1 MNEEIK
7 KKIEQCKTRKQVMEI
22 LKQNNIKIVRDDSD
36 DVGSFS
42 VWIDE
47 FTRIYKPIHRN
58 MKVQT
63 WRKVDMNYSGVP
75 VFFG

>member
-22 LKQNNIKIVRDDSD
+22 LKQNNIRIIRDNSEE
-36 DVGSFS
+36 VGCFS

-47 FTRIYKPIHRN
+47 FTRIYKPLHMN
-58 MKVQT
+58 MKVQA
-63 WRKVDMNYSGVP
+63 WSKVDMNYSGVP

>member
-7 KKIEQCKTRKQVMEI
+7 KKIEQYKTRKQVMEI
-22 LKQNNIKIVRDDSD
+22 LKQNNIRIIRDNSEE
-36 DVGSFS
+36 VGCFS